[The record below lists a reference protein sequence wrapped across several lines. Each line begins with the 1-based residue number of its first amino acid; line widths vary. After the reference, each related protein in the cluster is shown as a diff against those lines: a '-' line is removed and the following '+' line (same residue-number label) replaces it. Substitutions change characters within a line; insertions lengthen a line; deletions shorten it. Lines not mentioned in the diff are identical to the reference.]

1 MPTARLP
8 VRPVFSIHF
17 CTADADGHPR
27 TSVCLLVPGEL
38 MAWHQLVATNCCQ
51 RQRWI
56 DLLGCSLLHMSGT
69 RAQATAVELGH
80 RSLAPSILSGL
91 RHIKAASLRAL
102 ALLGLAIVIVVITP
116 LDSWWAGELAGR
128 WDDPAG
134 DILIV
139 LGGSV
144 LDDGQ
149 IGGSSYWRCMYG
161 AIAYREGGF
170 KQVIITGG
178 GHDAVPIA
186 ESMKH
191 FLIFLGVPVSV
202 IEVES
207 HAMST
212 RENALFVK
220 RMIAGRTGRKV
231 LLTSDYHMFRAYRVF
246 EKAGIDVQ
254 PRPYPDV
261 RKRAGSWRGRVPA
274 FIDLL
279 EESVKIVYYRAH
291 GWI

>member
-1 MPTARLP
+1 
-8 VRPVFSIHF
+8 
-17 CTADADGHPR
+17 
-27 TSVCLLVPGEL
+27 
-38 MAWHQLVATNCCQ
+38 MAPPIL
-51 RQRWI
+51 
-56 DLLGCSLLHMSGT
+56 
-69 RAQATAVELGH
+69 
-80 RSLAPSILSGL
+80 RSLRVIKDAAL
-91 RHIKAASLRAL
+91 RGL
-102 ALLGLAIVIVVITP
+102 ALIGLAVVIVMITP
-116 LDSWWAGELAGR
+116 LDSWWAGKLAGR

-161 AIAYREGGF
+161 AMAYREGGF
-170 KQVIITGG
+170 KQVVVTGG

-186 ESMKH
+186 EPMKS
-191 FLIFLGVPVSV
+191 FLVYLGVPAPV
-202 IEVES
+202 IEVETKS
-207 HAMST
+207 MST
-212 RENALFVK
+212 RENAVFVK
-220 RMIAGRTGRKV
+220 RMIAGRPGRKV

-261 RKRAGSWRGRVPA
+261 RKRAGSWRGRLPA

-279 EESVKIVYYRAH
+279 EESAKIVYYRAH